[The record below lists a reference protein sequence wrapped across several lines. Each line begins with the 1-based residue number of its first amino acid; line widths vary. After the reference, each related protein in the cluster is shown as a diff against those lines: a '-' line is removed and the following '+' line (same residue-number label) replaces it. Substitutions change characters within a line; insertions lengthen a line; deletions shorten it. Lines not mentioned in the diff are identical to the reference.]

1 MMLCYLPFTVKKSVD
16 YNSKQSP
23 RDDRDLG
30 LGVVRVEV
38 NQFHD
43 SLRLCHC
50 SYGWCVLILG
60 VRVGVGVECVYC
72 VFIMHIYPLYLGS
85 FCIYKLLMITEYG
98 LS

>member
-1 MMLCYLPFTVKKSVD
+1 MSGDIRDKFSQWGGSSIVMMLYYLPLTVKKSVD

-50 SYGWCVLILG
+50 SYGWS
-60 VRVGVGVECVYC
+60 R
-72 VFIMHIYPLYLGS
+72 
-85 FCIYKLLMITEYG
+85 T
-98 LS
+98 

>member
-50 SYGWCVLILG
+50 SYGWS
-60 VRVGVGVECVYC
+60 R
-72 VFIMHIYPLYLGS
+72 
-85 FCIYKLLMITEYG
+85 T
-98 LS
+98 

>member
-1 MMLCYLPFTVKKSVD
+1 MMLYYLPLTVKKSVD

-50 SYGWCVLILG
+50 SYGWS
-60 VRVGVGVECVYC
+60 R
-72 VFIMHIYPLYLGS
+72 
-85 FCIYKLLMITEYG
+85 T
-98 LS
+98 